1 MKNQTLRFYMLIEL
15 LLSLTLTSCGGGS
28 GHSNNGDNNGENPPI
43 VIEDYKYTK
52 AVGDIRLMTYNSY
65 YCKSNS
71 ATQSFSEAHTKDFA
85 DVIKALSPDVIAI
98 QELDSF
104 CTHRGQRYLLEDIK
118 KATGID
124 YQIFFGSAANYD
136 GGRIGCGLMVKKT
149 LEVKKAEIIPL
160 PGNEQRALIKV
171 QLPKF
176 TFLATHLDLNNLA
189 RKNSADIINKE
200 AKAETQPVFLA
211 GDLNDSPA
219 WAPDQS
225 AFPALLQTFTIVSE
239 TAGSLPGQPGT
250 TIDYIL
256 LDTAHTGNIT
266 VKKTKVV
273 KRLSI
278 EGDQKDIS
286 TVSDHYP
293 VFVDIQIK

>member
-1 MKNQTLRFYMLIEL
+1 MLIEML
-15 LLSLTLTSCGGGS
+15 LPLAIAGCGGG
-28 GHSNNGDNNGENPPI
+28 GDHPNNGGGGGDTPPI
-43 VIEDYKYTK
+43 VVEDYKYTK
-52 AVGDIRLMTYNSY
+52 VEGDIRLMTYNSF
-65 YCKSNS
+65 YCKGNG

-104 CTHRGQRYLLEDIK
+104 CTHRSQRYLLEDIR

-124 YQIFFGSAANYD
+124 YRIFFGSAADYD

-160 PGNEQRALIKV
+160 PGDERRALIRV
-171 QLPKF
+171 QLPRF
-176 TFLATHLDLNNLA
+176 TFLATHLDLNTLA
-189 RKNSADIINKE
+189 RKSSADIINKE
-200 AKAETQPVFLA
+200 AKAASQPVFLA

-219 WAPDQS
+219 WAADQS
-225 AFPALLQTFTIVSE
+225 AFPTLQQAFTIVSE
-239 TAGSLPGQPGT
+239 TAGSLPGQPNT

-256 LDTAHTGNIT
+256 LDTPHASNVTI
-266 VKKTKVV
+266 KKAKVV

-278 EGDQKDIS
+278 AGDQKDIS

-293 VFVDIQIK
+293 VFVDIQVK

>member
-1 MKNQTLRFYMLIEL
+1 M
-15 LLSLTLTSCGGGS
+15 
-28 GHSNNGDNNGENPPI
+28 
-43 VIEDYKYTK
+43 
-52 AVGDIRLMTYNSY
+52 
-65 YCKSNS
+65 
-71 ATQSFSEAHTKDFA
+71 
-85 DVIKALSPDVIAI
+85 
-98 QELDSF
+98 
-104 CTHRGQRYLLEDIK
+104 
-118 KATGID
+118 
-124 YQIFFGSAANYD
+124 
-136 GGRIGCGLMVKKT
+136 
-149 LEVKKAEIIPL
+149 
-160 PGNEQRALIKV
+160 

-225 AFPALLQTFTIVSE
+225 AFPTFLQTFTIVSE